1 MFKNLFK
8 KTESIEKPE
17 PKIIDDREMVEKLKY
32 IILFFDMSPS
42 NSSHYYY
49 NKLIMIYQIITINNR
64 AYTVNKYQHN
74 YSNLSNN
81 KIKEISR
88 QLFGLNSNFNP
99 RTIAQFVEK
108 DNLLNKRI
116 NNSKYD
122 SWKLQDEKYDENEL
136 LEIVQSKLE
145 ELTPIFKSFD
155 KIYNRTYDLKKEYNS
170 EKNIEFYKYKYG
182 EKEDIIKEINH
193 IYDKIDKHEKNNE
206 NFIDFITED
215 YNDIP
220 VHTTARVVPLQQ
232 ATRVNVGGKKNKKV
246 TKKSM
251 RKKQRKKITNKRYNS
266 KKLKRNKI
274 VKTRKHRN

>member
-8 KTESIEKPE
+8 KTEPEIIE
-17 PKIIDDREMVEKLKY
+17 DREMVEKLNY
-32 IILFFDMSPS
+32 IKLFFDMSPS

-64 AYTVNKYQHN
+64 EYIFTVNKYQHN
-74 YSNLSNN
+74 YSNLSGDQ
-81 KIKEISR
+81 IKEISR
-88 QLFGLNSNFNP
+88 QLFGFNSNFNP
-99 RTIAQFVEK
+99 RTIAQHVKK
-108 DNLLNKRI
+108 DNQLNKRI
-116 NNSKYD
+116 NNSTYD
-122 SWKLQDEKYDENEL
+122 SWKLQNKNYDENEL
-136 LEIVQSKLE
+136 LKIIEDKLK

-170 EKNIEFYKYKYG
+170 EENIEFYKYKYG
-182 EKEDIIKEINH
+182 EKEDIIKEINY

-206 NFIDFITED
+206 NFINFITED

-220 VHTTARVVPLQQ
+220 VPTTARVVNLQQ
-232 ATRVNVGGKKNKKV
+232 AIPVNGGGKKNKKV